1 MTTYEVIHAYED
13 GRKIVIVPLSN
24 SKRKVKLWETDFN
37 ELMRLGAGL
46 PWRLVQG
53 TVYVRNKNHLTAI
66 ARLIVDAD
74 KGQQVSLLDGDAC
87 NLLRSN
93 LVRIAGNSRYRAR
106 EMIDHQFKQNVP
118 NIIHTQRYEREG
130 LNMK

>member
-1 MTTYEVIHAYED
+1 MTSYEVIHAFED
-13 GRKIVIVPLSN
+13 GRKIAIVPLSN
-24 SKRKVKLWETDFN
+24 SKLKAKLLETDFN
-37 ELMRLGAGL
+37 ELMKIGAVL

-53 TVYVRNKNHLTAI
+53 TVYVRNKSHLISI
-66 ARLIVDAD
+66 ARLIIDAD
-74 KGQQVSLLDGDAC
+74 KGQQVSLLDGDPC

-106 EMIDHQFKQNVP
+106 DMIDHQFKHNVP
-118 NIIHTQRYEREG
+118 NIIHRQRYEREG

>member
-1 MTTYEVIHAYED
+1 MTTYEVPHAFED
-13 GRKIVIVPLSN
+13 GRKIVFVPVTNL
-24 SKRKVKLWETDFN
+24 KQKVKLWETDFN
-37 ELMRLGAGL
+37 ELLRLGANL

-53 TVYVRNKNHLTAI
+53 TVYVRNKNRLTSI

-106 EMIDHQFKQNVP
+106 DMIDHQFKYNVP
-118 NIIHTQRYEREG
+118 NIIHRQRYEREG
-130 LNMK
+130 LNIQ

>member
-1 MTTYEVIHAYED
+1 MTTFEVAHAFED
-13 GRKIVIVPLSN
+13 GRKIVFVPVTN
-24 SKRKVKLWETDFN
+24 SKQKVKLWETDFN
-37 ELMRLGAGL
+37 ELVRLGAGL

-53 TVYVRNKNHLTAI
+53 TVYVRNKNRLTSI

-106 EMIDHQFKQNVP
+106 DMVDHQFKQNVP
-118 NIIHTQRYEREG
+118 NIIHTQWYEREG

>member
-1 MTTYEVIHAYED
+1 MTTYVVTHAHED
-13 GRKIVIVPLSN
+13 GRKIVTVPLSN
-24 SKRKVKLWETDFN
+24 SKSEVKLWETDFN
-37 ELMRLGAGL
+37 ELMRLGGGP
-46 PWRLVQG
+46 PWRLIQG
-53 TVYVRNKNHLTAI
+53 TVYVRNKNRLISI

-74 KGQQVSLLDGDAC
+74 KGQQVSLLDGDAR

-106 EMIDHQFKQNVP
+106 NIVDHQFKQNGP
-118 NIIHTQRYEREG
+118 EIIHRQLNIREG

>member
-1 MTTYEVIHAYED
+1 MTTHEVMHAYED

-37 ELMRLGAGL
+37 ELVRLGAGL

-53 TVYVRNKNHLTAI
+53 TVYVRNKNRLTAI
-66 ARLIVDAD
+66 ARLIVDVD
-74 KGQQVSLLDGDAC
+74 KGQQVSLLDGNAC

-106 EMIDHQFKQNVP
+106 DMIDHQFKQNVP
-118 NIIHTQRYEREG
+118 NIIHRQQYEREG

>member
-1 MTTYEVIHAYED
+1 MTTYEVTHAFED
-13 GRKIVIVPLSN
+13 GRKIVFVPLSN
-24 SKRKVKLWETDFN
+24 SKMKVKLWDTDFN
-37 ELMRLGAGL
+37 ELVQLGAGL
-46 PWRLVQG
+46 PCRLVQG

-106 EMIDHQFKQNVP
+106 DMIDHQFKHNVP
-118 NIIHTQRYEREG
+118 NIIH
-130 LNMK
+130 